1 MGFDFILHNLHTP
14 SWYWTY
20 MWDVSFVWRGVFLR
34 TFQISLASSGS
45 CIRGLCSIWPFILV
59 PWLQPTDWS
68 FWLFTT
74 KIAQLLK
81 ASCSKISIRHQSVA
95 AYPERNE
102 TFPPWYCGW
111 ASKILHR
118 LVDGKHPIIYRVST
132 FQGGSGFLPSTVLLL
147 PTVVGCKVE
156 HKPCQHRCCLLD
168 GQVGTQQ
175 IVEGWKSAHPLPI
188 LHMG

>member
-34 TFQISLASSGS
+34 TFQISLASSAS

-59 PWLQPTDWS
+59 PGLQPTDWS

-74 KIAQLLK
+74 KFSQLLK

-132 FQGGSGFLPSTVLLL
+132 FQGGWGFLPWLQGRAQAMPTQML
-147 PTVVGCKVE
+147 PSWWT
-156 HKPCQHRCCLLD
+156 
-168 GQVGTQQ
+168 
-175 IVEGWKSAHPLPI
+175 GWDPTNCGGLEVCTPIAHFAHGVALF
-188 LHMG
+188 